1 MNQKANGIHENIKCK
16 KPLGLAGKI
25 HGIEQNKKRKPNFTV
40 DNCITAHSG
49 IISIS
54 LLNCRIKLRHSF
66 ALNSFTF
73 LFLLIIHQTGFSFR

>member
-16 KPLGLAGKI
+16 KPLGLVGKI

-54 LLNCRIKLRHSF
+54 LLNCRIKLRRSF
-66 ALNSFTF
+66 ALNGFIFFIFTDYSSNRF
-73 LFLLIIHQTGFSFR
+73 LF